1 DEQRSAA
8 AEKADLGAT
17 VADGLD
23 RLVDGEGAV
32 EVEADLWVFGSE
44 GRQQRGQRFDAGR
57 GHRGNLDPT
66 RTQPAQ
72 SSHMCLGGLEV
83 ADDEP
88 GRTFELFARLTE
100 GDSTSDAMEECDSE
114 FVLEAFD

>member
-1 DEQRSAA
+1 
-8 AEKADLGAT
+8 
-17 VADGLD
+17 
-23 RLVDGEGAV
+23 
-32 EVEADLWVFGSE
+32 
-44 GRQQRGQRFDAGR
+44 
-57 GHRGNLDPT
+57 NLDPT

-114 FVLEAFD
+114 FVLEAFDRLGQRRLRDEEGLRGLREAAGVDDGEEMADLTNIHRPRLSNVSENSLGLFHCRRSG